1 MLRGPG
7 SDRLGPRLTER
18 NTMNYNFEV
27 KATIWDDN
35 TYIERDLIPMWFD
48 DETKN
53 KIRQVVKEF
62 YEGLS
67 SKEIESYNKK

>member
-1 MLRGPG
+1 MLRGPS
-7 SDRLGPRLTER
+7 SDRLGPRLIER
-18 NTMNYNFEV
+18 KQMNYNFEV

>member
-1 MLRGPG
+1 LLRGPS
-7 SDRLGPRLTER
+7 SDRLGPRLIESKQ
-18 NTMNYNFEV
+18 MNYNFEV

>member
-1 MLRGPG
+1 
-7 SDRLGPRLTER
+7 
-18 NTMNYNFEV
+18 MNYNFEV

-62 YEGLS
+62 LEKL
-67 SKEIESYNKK
+67 NK

>member
-1 MLRGPG
+1 
-7 SDRLGPRLTER
+7 
-18 NTMNYNFEV
+18 MNYNFEV

-67 SKEIESYNKK
+67 SKEIESYNKKETK

>member
-1 MLRGPG
+1 
-7 SDRLGPRLTER
+7 
-18 NTMNYNFEV
+18 MNYNFEV

>member
-1 MLRGPG
+1 MLRGPS
-7 SDRLGPRLTER
+7 SDRLGPRLIER
-18 NTMNYNFEV
+18 NIMNYNFEV